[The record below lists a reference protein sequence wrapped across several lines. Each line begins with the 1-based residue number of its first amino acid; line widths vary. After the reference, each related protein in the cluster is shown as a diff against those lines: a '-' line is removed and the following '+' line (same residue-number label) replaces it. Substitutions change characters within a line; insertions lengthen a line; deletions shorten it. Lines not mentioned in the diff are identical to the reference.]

1 MTVSPK
7 DITTF
12 EDVCEIVDN
21 QYNQLL
27 NHPVAGRHFQDL
39 NLEEHLPRI
48 YNFWSFILEVDPVN
62 HAYKGS
68 AFEPHVRLNLT
79 PEDFE
84 VWQLC
89 LKNAVL
95 GKFEGETAVKMLNK
109 AEQLG
114 VMFQYKL
121 GILKTDE

>member
-1 MTVSPK
+1 MKTSPK
-7 DITTF
+7 DITTYK
-12 EDVCEIVDN
+12 DVCEIVDN

-27 NHPVAGRHFQDL
+27 NHPVASRHFKTL
-39 NLEEHLPRI
+39 NLNEHLPRI
-48 YNFWSFILEVDPVN
+48 YNFWSFILEVDSIN
-62 HAYKGS
+62 HSYKGS

-79 PEDFE
+79 QEDFE
-84 VWQLC
+84 IWQQC

-95 GKFEGETAVKMLNK
+95 GNFEGETAVKMLNK

-121 GILKTDE
+121 GILKIEE